1 MLFSKL
7 LPKEGNFFELFNR
20 HAGHVVEAAQAF
32 GRLVEHYGDAAMRQQ
47 HTREVDGAERAADRV
62 THEVTR
68 LVHTTFITPIDR
80 EQIHALINQMD
91 DVADL
96 LQDCAEAMTLYDVQ
110 HMTPE
115 VAQLTALCMQCCERV
130 RDAVALLPRVAE
142 QAAADAA
149 LKFCEEIDRLESEG
163 DRLLREAMSKLF
175 RQEPDVRE
183 LIKIKALY
191 ELLETVTDKCEDVAN
206 QIEGVILENS

>member
-7 LPKEGNFFELFNR
+7 MPKEGNFFELFNR
-20 HAGHVVEAAQAF
+20 HAEHVVEAAQAF

-91 DVADL
+91 NVADL

-163 DRLLREAMSKLF
+163 DRLLREAM
-175 RQEPDVRE
+175 R
-183 LIKIKALY
+183 A
-191 ELLETVTDKCEDVAN
+191 
-206 QIEGVILENS
+206 

>member
-7 LPKEGNFFELFNR
+7 MPKEGNFFELFNR
-20 HAGHVVEAAQAF
+20 HAEHVVEAAQAF

-130 RDAVALLPRVAE
+130 RDAVALLPR
-142 QAAADAA
+142 AADAA

-183 LIKIKALY
+183 LIKLKALY